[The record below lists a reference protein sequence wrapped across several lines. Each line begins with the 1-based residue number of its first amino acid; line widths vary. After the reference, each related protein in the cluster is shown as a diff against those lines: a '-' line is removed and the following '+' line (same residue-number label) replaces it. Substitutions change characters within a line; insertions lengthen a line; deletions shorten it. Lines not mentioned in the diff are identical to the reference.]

1 MVTNIY
7 LKQVGTPTLPT
18 AIPLKSS
25 SSMRATL
32 VFNLFLNETMLVFNP
47 CLAVGKNNEGK
58 KYEKNWH
65 WDSIHRPLE
74 PKVF

>member
-1 MVTNIY
+1 MLFVFGALMEYATILFSLRHNKLY
-7 LKQVGTPTLPT
+7 NKSGSQVKDKKQVGTPTLPT

-47 CLAVGKNNEGK
+47 
-58 KYEKNWH
+58 
-65 WDSIHRPLE
+65 
-74 PKVF
+74 

>member
-1 MVTNIY
+1 MLQQQIEQLHWHNAQFIFWPIFVRFRILKKSSY

-32 VFNLFLNETMLVFNP
+32 VFNLFLNETMLVFN
-47 CLAVGKNNEGK
+47 L
-58 KYEKNWH
+58 
-65 WDSIHRPLE
+65 
-74 PKVF
+74 

>member
-1 MVTNIY
+1 MNDLPCIKYTTPFTAKQ

-32 VFNLFLNETMLVFNP
+32 VFNLFF
-47 CLAVGKNNEGK
+47 K
-58 KYEKNWH
+58 
-65 WDSIHRPLE
+65 
-74 PKVF
+74 

>member
-1 MVTNIY
+1 MRTKRPKNILENIAKMAAV

-18 AIPLKSS
+18 AIPLKPS

-47 CLAVGKNNEGK
+47 
-58 KYEKNWH
+58 
-65 WDSIHRPLE
+65 
-74 PKVF
+74 

>member
-1 MVTNIY
+1 MSGCLLLLVPLCRATFKLEALGPLRLILVNKGY

-32 VFNLFLNETMLVFNP
+32 VFNLFF
-47 CLAVGKNNEGK
+47 
-58 KYEKNWH
+58 
-65 WDSIHRPLE
+65 
-74 PKVF
+74 